1 MWQLLGGLCIV
12 LAAGGYWLFQQNEAL
27 KAENAARKL
36 AFEQQVAAFE
46 TLQKES
52 QKQQQAMLDMSKK
65 SQEIQNEMNQ
75 YMDIFKRHS
84 LPKLA
89 AAKPG
94 MIEKRANDATKAIFD
109 AIEAD
114 SRDID
119 GLDNGVQL
127 TGTTGVA
134 APVEEAPAGSDNSNK
149 ASAGGDTPADNA
161 KGD

>member
-1 MWQLLGGLCIV
+1 MQ
-12 LAAGGYWLFQQNEAL
+12 E
-27 KAENAARKL
+27 
-36 AFEQQVAAFE
+36 
-46 TLQKES
+46 
-52 QKQQQAMLDMSKK
+52 MSKK
-65 SQEIQNEMNQ
+65 SQDIQNEMNQ

-94 MIEKRANDATKAIFD
+94 MIEKRANDATKRIFD

-119 GLDNGVQL
+119 DLDDGVQL
-127 TGTTGVA
+127 TRGGVA
-134 APVEEAPAGSDNSNK
+134 TPVEEAPAGSDNSSK
-149 ASAGGDTPADNA
+149 ASAGGDTPAANA

>member
-1 MWQLLGGLCIV
+1 MWQILGGICIV
-12 LAAGGYWLFQQNEAL
+12 LAAGGYWLFQENEAL

-46 TLQKES
+46 NLQKES
-52 QKQQQAMLDMSKK
+52 QKQQQAMLEMSKK
-65 SQEIQNEMNQ
+65 SQDIQNEMNQ

-94 MIEKRANDATKAIFD
+94 MIEKRANDATKRIFD

-119 GLDNGVQL
+119 DLDDGVQL
-127 TGTTGVA
+127 AGGGMAT
-134 APVEEAPAGSDNSNK
+134 PVEEAPAGSDNSSK
-149 ASAGGDTPADNA
+149 ASAGGDTPAANA

>member
-1 MWQLLGGLCIV
+1 MWQILGGICIV
-12 LAAGGYWLFQQNEAL
+12 LAAGGYWLFQENEAL

-52 QKQQQAMLDMSKK
+52 QKQQQAMLEMSKK
-65 SQEIQNEMNQ
+65 SQDIQNEMNQ

-94 MIEKRANDATKAIFD
+94 MIEKRANDATKRIFD

-119 GLDNGVQL
+119 DLDDGVQL
-127 TGTTGVA
+127 TRGGVA
-134 APVEEAPAGSDNSNK
+134 TPVEEAPAGSDNSSK
-149 ASAGGDTPADNA
+149 ASAGGDTPAANA

>member
-1 MWQLLGGLCIV
+1 MWQILGGICIV
-12 LAAGGYWLFQQNEAL
+12 LAAGGYWLFQENEAL

-46 TLQKES
+46 NLQKES
-52 QKQQQAMLDMSKK
+52 QKQQQAMLEMSKK
-65 SQEIQNEMNQ
+65 SQDIQNEMNQ

-94 MIEKRANDATKAIFD
+94 MIEKRANDATKRIFD

-119 GLDNGVQL
+119 DLDDGVQL
-127 TGTTGVA
+127 TRGGVA
-134 APVEEAPAGSDNSNK
+134 TPVEETPAGSDNSSK
-149 ASAGGDTPADNA
+149 ASAGGDTPAANA

>member
-1 MWQLLGGLCIV
+1 MWQILGGICIV
-12 LAAGGYWLFQQNEAL
+12 LAAGGYWLFQENEAL

-52 QKQQQAMLDMSKK
+52 QKQQQAMLEMSKK
-65 SQEIQNEMNQ
+65 SQDIQNEMNQ

-94 MIEKRANDATKAIFD
+94 MIEKRANDATKRIFD

-119 GLDNGVQL
+119 DLDDGVQL
-127 TGTTGVA
+127 TRGGVA
-134 APVEEAPAGSDNSNK
+134 TPVEETPAGSDNSSK
-149 ASAGGDTPADNA
+149 ASAGGDTPAANA

>member
-1 MWQLLGGLCIV
+1 MWQILGGICIV
-12 LAAGGYWLFQQNEAL
+12 LAAGGYWLFQENEAL

-52 QKQQQAMLDMSKK
+52 QKQQQAMLEMSKK
-65 SQEIQNEMNQ
+65 SQDIQNEMNQ

-94 MIEKRANDATKAIFD
+94 MIEKRANDATKRIFD

-119 GLDNGVQL
+119 DLDDGVQL
-127 TGTTGVA
+127 TRGGVA
-134 APVEEAPAGSDNSNK
+134 TPVEEAPAGSDNSSK
-149 ASAGGDTPADNA
+149 ASAGGDTPATDA